1 MTIRLAWL
9 TLVLIC
15 GSVVGLR
22 AVHASELPFN
32 VLNGTWA
39 GAGTL
44 IYDSGA
50 PDKLTCLGYYRST
63 NDGKSLGV
71 ALRCKGQPDK
81 IEFRTK
87 LTSADG
93 KISGTWE
100 ERTNNASG
108 TASGTAT
115 ANNIHLDFDGGL
127 RGTMSIEFSA
137 SSQAVAVT
145 ISTDGSEIKGAQ
157 VTLNRR

>member
-1 MTIRLAWL
+1 MTIRSALL
-9 TLVLIC
+9 TLALFC
-15 GSVVGLR
+15 SPVVSMS
-22 AVHASELPFN
+22 AAQASELPFN
-32 VLNGTWA
+32 ILNGTWA
-39 GAGTL
+39 GAGSL
-44 IYDSGA
+44 IYDSGP
-50 PDKLTCLGYYRST
+50 PDKLSCLGYYRST

-87 LTSADG
+87 LTSTDG

-115 ANNIHLDFDGGL
+115 GNTLHLDFEGGL
-127 RGTMSIEFSA
+127 SGTMSIEFSA
-137 SSQAVAVT
+137 SSQAVVVT
-145 ISTDGSEIKGAQ
+145 VSTDGSEIKGAR